1 MKTYTSTKKILKKT
15 YKKSLKIETIP
26 LKILSN
32 LNNENNYK
40 SVYSNNKQLVKDII
54 FLKKKSFD
62 IFYSYKYKYPL
73 LVKEEIDI
81 NTGKGNVKRADQ
93 EEPWDTDITISK
105 KYQFNLTDYSIYEF
119 YGGSLGHN
127 APASYH
133 NNEINEYRE
142 TYLMTN
148 ISPQNVCLNT
158 GLWNMLEIFCKQ
170 LPNNKDLFN
179 INLFTGNI
187 PNTHSSLFYNEKLK
201 HININIPIYCFKI
214 ICFNHKKYPD
224 TTFIG
229 IILFHNKLY
238 YIDNT
243 KSHINLFNYLLP
255 IKSYPWFENISNINI
270 TNLLNFYNINTN
282 SIKSFKHIINLNLKL
297 TAIFKKYIEY
307 SKNTFYISKCKTL
320 NELFELN
327 NKIDNFETLLKN
339 DFFLNIV
346 FIKIRNRIIRENI
359 LYTKFTTLN
368 KLNIFFNNFKNELNT
383 IYSMKDFNCETL
395 FLKYINNNE
404 SDFKELVEIS
414 NDTNLNM
421 YYDIVKNK
429 IINKSKKKVINS
441 KKNSK

>member
-1 MKTYTSTKKILKKT
+1 MNINKHTITLLFIFSLNFFNAQTLNLPKNITSSTT
-15 YKKSLKIETIP
+15 
-26 LKILSN
+26 
-32 LNNENNYK
+32 
-40 SVYSNNKQLVKDII
+40 
-54 FLKKKSFD
+54 
-62 IFYSYKYKYPL
+62 
-73 LVKEEIDI
+73 
-81 NTGKGNVKRADQ
+81 
-93 EEPWDTDITISK
+93 
-105 KYQFNLTDYSIYEF
+105 
-119 YGGSLGHN
+119 
-127 APASYH
+127 
-133 NNEINEYRE
+133 
-142 TYLMTN
+142 
-148 ISPQNVCLNT
+148 T
-158 GLWNMLEIFCKQ
+158 GLGKYGDV
-170 LPNNKDLFN
+170 PV
-179 INLFTGNI
+179 
-187 PNTHSSLFYNEKLK
+187 SLYNGQA
-201 HININIPIYCFKI
+201 NINIPIYCFKI